1 MVRLAC
7 QTLTLK
13 DMYKKLNLIGG
24 IQLMKR
30 IKRSTGVC
38 LILVVFLIL
47 IFTLQVFAEPEY
59 KWRFAMP
66 WNRKLASQSYQ
77 LFSDLVGVYSNGRIE
92 IEYFDNAL
100 LGSLGENFH
109 AIQAGDI
116 ELGASYT
123 YANLVP
129 KGMVAQMPYTI
140 RDYDELAITSS
151 APDGILYKITNK
163 AWEEVGFHLLFISP
177 STFIGLANNVRPL
190 KTPDDLKDLKFRVS
204 GSVQCVEMLRNLG
217 KGTGMTMETLPWADI
232 YNALE
237 RGVMDGIWTSYSS
250 LIEERHFEVVKYFT
264 DLRFWPDVT
273 SIVINKE
280 IWDELPDDLKNA
292 IAKAAKMA
300 EERTYEVY
308 RRAEREYRDILVDAG
323 LEIYPITEEERSLW
337 IEKADPTALWQ
348 QLAKPLIDE
357 LYPGENM
364 TEKILEEINDM
375 RK

>member
-1 MVRLAC
+1 
-7 QTLTLK
+7 
-13 DMYKKLNLIGG
+13 
-24 IQLMKR
+24 MKR
-30 IKRSTGVC
+30 IKRSTGIY
-38 LILVVFLIL
+38 LILIVFLVL
-47 IFTLQVFAEPEY
+47 IFTLQVFAAPEY

-66 WNRKLASQSYQ
+66 WNRELASQSYQ
-77 LFSDLVGVYSNGRIE
+77 LFCDLVEVYSDGRIE

-151 APDGILYKITNK
+151 APDGILYKITDK

-177 STFIGLANNVRPL
+177 STFIGLANKVRPL

-204 GSVQCVEMLRNLG
+204 GSVQCVEMLRNIG

-280 IWDELPDDLKNA
+280 IWDGLPDDLKNA
-292 IAKAAKMA
+292 IERAAKMA

-308 RRAEREYRDILVDAG
+308 RRAEGEYKNILEDAG
-323 LEIYPITEEERSLW
+323 LEIYPVTDEERSLW
-337 IEKADPTALWQ
+337 IEKADPTALWM

-364 TEKILEEINDM
+364 TEKILEEINDL